1 MVIISN
7 VRIINNASRSVID
20 TSSRVIDD
28 IRVTL
33 QTVVL
38 LTDDSWDII
47 YNRNMFKVQGAGVI
61 TIKHF
66 SSAMTMAQ
74 NKLECL

>member
-7 VRIINNASRSVID
+7 VRTLNNASRSVID

-33 QTVVL
+33 QIVVL
-38 LTDDSWDII
+38 LTDDSRDII
-47 YNRNMFKVQGAGVI
+47 YDRNMLTVHGTGVI

-66 SSAMTMAQ
+66 SSAMTMTQ